1 MFCTATWPLNLAVN
15 LHSSLLSI
23 CITVSLRILILHK
36 PFDAICSVT
45 RSIKTV
51 FQCVSRSTVNAG
63 VSRAAKCVPEGVAC
77 FSSESPISGQQWP
90 SAIKDNHVLVMTV
103 QALLNML
110 EDGDATLQAFD
121 LMVSQL
127 AVASSYP
134 CGLS

>member
-1 MFCTATWPLNLAVN
+1 
-15 LHSSLLSI
+15 LH
-23 CITVSLRILILHK
+23 CIQN
-36 PFDAICSVT
+36 
-45 RSIKTV
+45 IKTV
-51 FQCVSRSTVNAG
+51 FDFVRHSIVNAG
-63 VSRAAKCVPEGVAC
+63 VFRAAKCIPDGVAC
-77 FSSESPISGQQWP
+77 FSSESPISVQQWP